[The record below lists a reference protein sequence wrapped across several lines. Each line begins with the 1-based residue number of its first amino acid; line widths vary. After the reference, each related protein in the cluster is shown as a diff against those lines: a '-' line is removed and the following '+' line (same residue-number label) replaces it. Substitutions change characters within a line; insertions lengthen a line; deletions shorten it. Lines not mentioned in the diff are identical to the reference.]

1 MLNPQII
8 ALVLALCAPS
18 KNPLV
23 FREHAPGIPGAPFF
37 LNSKICLN
45 NQQRLHCRN
54 IWRDAGSLEGL
65 KGAIHVKMN
74 LFWI

>member
-1 MLNPQII
+1 MLNPQLI

-37 LNSKICLN
+37 SQL
-45 NQQRLHCRN
+45 
-54 IWRDAGSLEGL
+54 WA
-65 KGAIHVKMN
+65 KGYSQKNKQYI
-74 LFWI
+74 